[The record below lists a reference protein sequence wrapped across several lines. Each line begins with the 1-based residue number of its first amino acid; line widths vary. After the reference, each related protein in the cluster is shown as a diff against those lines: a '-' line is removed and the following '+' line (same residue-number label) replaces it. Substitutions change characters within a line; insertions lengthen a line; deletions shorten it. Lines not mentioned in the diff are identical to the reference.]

1 MDLTTRYYNVPLH
14 EEDKKYTAFPSPLGL
29 HEYNRLSQGLCNS
42 PSTFMKIMLSVSEC
56 SLSQNFLSLLCY
68 LDDVLVFGES
78 EEKSLQCLRMVFEQ
92 LKEHNL
98 KLLPAKCNFL
108 RSSVKFLG
116 HIISQDDVASDP
128 GKVEAIVQSDLMEAD
143 GVTPVRFCK

>member
-1 MDLTTRYYNVPLH
+1 MPLH

-42 PSTFMKIMLSVSEC
+42 PSTFMRIMLSVFGD
-56 SLSQNFLSLLCY
+56 QNFFSLLCY
-68 LDDVLVFGES
+68 LDDVLLFDRS
-78 EEKSLQCLRMVFEQ
+78 EEKSLQRLHMVFEQ

-108 RSSVKFLG
+108 FRTNFRTYNFSG
-116 HIISQDDVASDP
+116 W
-128 GKVEAIVQSDLMEAD
+128 
-143 GVTPVRFCK
+143 RC